1 MLLTAM
7 SVTAGI
13 TVTVA
18 KRWLLLALSSLRV
31 CLPTKTWLPA
41 DLGVHAKQL
50 AAADVISKPFDL
62 AELLP
67 KITRVASAA

>member
-41 DLGVHAKQL
+41 DLGVHAKL
-50 AAADVISKPFDL
+50 MFVAVPAVKP
-62 AELLP
+62 ATVCVP
-67 KITRVASAA
+67 TVT